1 MDFLNVLRI
10 NCEALG
16 PLKMWGPWER
26 RVSFVNG
33 QLIARPFARI
43 DKLGLKS
50 HQIRRRTKSC
60 SQECNTIDTA
70 GPNVWCWLSQSSLS
84 CVSGQMAKK
93 QSHPPKV
100 NHSVEL
106 TGPLPLAYSSV
117 FNFAWWKLLLKC
129 RPLAETALL
138 SANQRVLS
146 GLLVSRH
153 FLPPLRL
160 FVYLSMSPYHSC
172 CLHSCT
178 SWRCQTLQ
186 SVLTV
191 WRFK

>member
-26 RVSFVNG
+26 GVSFVNG

-100 NHSVEL
+100 NHSCVVKPGVWSNE
-106 TGPLPLAYSSV
+106 
-117 FNFAWWKLLLKC
+117 C
-129 RPLAETALL
+129 
-138 SANQRVLS
+138 
-146 GLLVSRH
+146 LLVIPNDHLWKGRLTQRSDVPVHWWCSRLV
-153 FLPPLRL
+153 FSGWILY
-160 FVYLSMSPYHSC
+160 VN
-172 CLHSCT
+172 
-178 SWRCQTLQ
+178 LQ
-186 SVLTV
+186 AYGRQGSRISNAITAQLDSDPHQ
-191 WRFK
+191 RECHD